1 MIFSSLHCIQTE
13 SGAHLALYSV
23 DTRALSPGIKPQH
36 EADQSPPSGAEV
48 KNVWSFVSSPQ
59 YAFMVW
65 CFIKNRDSFV
75 FLPFIY
81 YAMCT

>member
-1 MIFSSLHCIQTE
+1 MD
-13 SGAHLALYSV
+13 A
-23 DTRALSPGIKPQH
+23 RALSAGVKPQH

-48 KNVWSFVSSPQ
+48 KNAWNFISSPQ

-75 FLPFIY
+75 FLPFICL
-81 YAMCT
+81 AMCA